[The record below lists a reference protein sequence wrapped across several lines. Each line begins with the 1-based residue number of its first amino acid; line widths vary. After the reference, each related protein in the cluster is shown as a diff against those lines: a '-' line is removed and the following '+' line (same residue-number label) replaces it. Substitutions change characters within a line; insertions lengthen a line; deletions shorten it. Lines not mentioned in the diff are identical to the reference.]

1 LIPVRSIHSVPI
13 FDVGIMDFMK
23 IYNKG
28 LSKERLILDNKDLEN
43 YIKNNR
49 YTKKYYIRYNNIL
62 YSALSL
68 MSDS

>member
-1 LIPVRSIHSVPI
+1 MIPVRSIHSVPI

-62 YSALSL
+62 YCALSL

>member
-1 LIPVRSIHSVPI
+1 MIPVRSIHSVPI